1 VATFRIPLNVHIT
14 AAVKTLEHA
23 VEWLMAVLLNA
34 RDLLTGCVLRATGNG
49 RLPTVQS
56 AVLTD

>member
-1 VATFRIPLNVHIT
+1 MFILQRQLQRLNM
-14 AAVKTLEHA
+14 A

-34 RDLLTGCVLRATGNG
+34 RDLLTGCVLMAIGNG
-49 RLPTVQS
+49 QLPTVQS